1 MAVMNVPV
9 LWIFFWGRDMC
20 PYGKHSLGNFASRTT
35 FCQPWDWGGTGH
47 GRETMMLWWFLTTGL
62 PKWCSSADS
71 AWSLF
76 RTSHYQFDFQP

>member
-35 FCQPWDWGGTGH
+35 FCQPWD
-47 GRETMMLWWFLTTGL
+47 
-62 PKWCSSADS
+62 
-71 AWSLF
+71 
-76 RTSHYQFDFQP
+76 